1 MKISKTIIFFGTDS
15 FSLASLKSLVESGYT
30 ITAVVTKP
38 DSKSGRGH
46 QLQESV
52 VKKFAKANNIS
63 VWQPIKVTDIVHD
76 IEQLGSDTIG
86 ILSSYGKIIPKSI
99 IDLFSPGIINIH
111 PSLLPI
117 YRGPSPIEAAIKN
130 GDQKTGVSIMQL
142 SAGMDSGPVYK
153 QVEYPLSGNETGPEL
168 SVTLA
173 ELGASTLL
181 SVLPSIL
188 NNSLSPIAQDDS
200 KVIYCRL
207 LSKDDSWIKFDEV
220 SSEEAERSVRAYL
233 DYPKSKVNVGN
244 YQLTVLKAHT
254 SDNKISDLDIKCK
267 TGYLSIDQIIAP
279 SGRKMSSQDFING
292 YLK

>member
-1 MKISKTIIFFGTDS
+1 MKISKTIIFFGTDN
-15 FSLASLKSLVESGYT
+15 FSLASLKNLVESGYT

-63 VWQPIKVTDIVHD
+63 VWQPLKVTDIADD
-76 IEQLGSDTIG
+76 IEQLGGDTVG

-130 GDQKTGVSIMQL
+130 GDKKTGVSIMQL

-233 DYPKSKVNVGN
+233 DYPKSKVNIGN
-244 YQLTVLKAHT
+244 YQLTVLKAHV